1 MRKTVKNLNK
11 LYAPAFEKM
20 EKMSKFLGKNCVDH
34 ALDFHYGHRIK
45 IGKQFTNELYPI
57 PLIRLKLKGIKTEVF
72 FDVYTNKDY
81 IGYIKLYPNKE
92 EILSLDLEVF
102 ANLKYL
108 IYGYH
113 YQQELYNSEDLKETK
128 NNIAKSKDTKFIIY
142 ADFRNLEQVYGV
154 IEELIVKPSQR
165 FSMANYKCDC
175 GHYVTIESNDGKC
188 PVCGR
193 DGPFKRKY
201 KTKCPVCKT
210 NCIKDQYGNGECNKC
225 GWKFDVLGEKMKNNV
240 LFPNLISLNKAKQ
253 LYKEGKSFKPN
264 LNEFMEMLYVY
275 SEVVFSYKNK
285 DFCLFLIHDK
295 NKELSKIE
303 FSWGPNDDEVAYFKD
318 KEDFIQNA
326 KIDNE
331 YVRDIWE
338 KVEDPCYL

>member
-11 LYAPAFEKM
+11 LYATAFEKM
-20 EKMSKFLGKNCVDH
+20 ENMSKFLGKNCVDH

-45 IGKQFTNELYPI
+45 VGKQFTNELYPI
-57 PLIRLKLKGIKTEVF
+57 PIIRFRLKGIKTEVF
-72 FDVYTNKDY
+72 FDVYTDKVY
-81 IGYIKLYPNKE
+81 IGYIKLYPNKA

-128 NNIAKSKDTKFIIY
+128 NNIEKSKDTKFIIY
-142 ADFRNLEQVYGV
+142 ADFKNLEQIFSV
-154 IEELIVKPSQR
+154 IESLTEKPTQR
-165 FSMANYKCDC
+165 FSMTNYKCEC
-175 GHYVTIESNDGKC
+175 GHYVTIESYNGTC

-201 KTKCPVCKT
+201 KTKCPVCKA
-210 NCIKDQYGNGECNKC
+210 NCLKDQYGNGECQNC
-225 GWKFDVLGEKMKNNV
+225 GWKFDKLGNQMKNRV
-240 LFPNLISLNKAKQ
+240 IYPNLISVNKAKK
-253 LYKEGKSFKPN
+253 LYQQGKKFKPTFEDF
-264 LNEFMEMLYVY
+264 LEGFEFYGEMGF
-275 SEVVFSYKNK
+275 EYK
-285 DFCLFLIHDK
+285 DLMFCLFRHGD
-295 NKELSKIE
+295 NEIE
-303 FSWGPNDDEVAYFKD
+303 MGWGPNDDEVAYFKD

>member
-11 LYAPAFEKM
+11 LYATAFEKM

-57 PLIRLKLKGIKTEVF
+57 PIIRFRLKGIKMEVF
-72 FDVYTNKDY
+72 FDVYTNKVY
-81 IGYIKLYPNKE
+81 IGYIKLYPNKA

-102 ANLKYL
+102 NLKYL

-128 NNIAKSKDTKFIIY
+128 NNIEKSKDTKFIIY
-142 ADFRNLEQVYGV
+142 ADFKNLEQIFSV
-154 IEELIVKPSQR
+154 IESLTEKPTQR

-175 GHYVTIESNDGKC
+175 GHYVTIESYNGTC

-201 KTKCPVCKT
+201 KTKCPVCKAK
-210 NCIKDQYGNGECNKC
+210 CLKDQYGNGECQNC
-225 GWKFDVLGEKMKNNV
+225 GWKLDKYANKFKNRV
-240 LFPNLISLNKAKQ
+240 IYPNLISLNKAKK
-253 LYKEGKSFKPN
+253 LYSEGKPFEPD
-264 LNEFMEMLYVY
+264 LDEFIEALYNY
-275 SEVVFSYKNK
+275 SEMQFKYKNIYYAVGFVDNGNDEYKIELYNSQTKITTIFNNDK
-285 DFCLFLIHDK
+285 DF
-295 NKELSKIE
+295 KE
-303 FSWGPNDDEVAYFKD
+303 
-318 KEDFIQNA
+318 NA
-326 KIDNE
+326 KVDGKLLK
-331 YVRDIWE
+331 DIWE
-338 KVEDPCYL
+338 DTTERDWLQ

>member
-45 IGKQFTNELYPI
+45 IDGQFTNELYPI
-57 PLIRLKLKGIKTEVF
+57 PLIRFKLKGIKTETF

-142 ADFRNLEQVYGV
+142 ADFKNLEQVYGV

-175 GHYVTIESNDGKC
+175 GHYVTIESYNGIC

-201 KTKCPVCKT
+201 KTKCPVCKA
-210 NCIKDQYGNGECNKC
+210 NCLKDQYGNGECQNC
-225 GWKFDVLGEKMKNNV
+225 GWKLDKYANKFKNRV
-240 LFPNLISLNKAKQ
+240 IYPNLISLNKAKK
-253 LYKEGKSFKPN
+253 LYSEGKPFEPD
-264 LNEFMEMLYVY
+264 LDEFIEALHNY
-275 SEVVFSYKNK
+275 SEMQFEYNSIYYAVELVF
-285 DFCLFLIHDK
+285 DDK
-295 NKELSKIE
+295 TEPKISLYNSQTKTTTI
-303 FSWGPNDDEVAYFKD
+303 FNND
-318 KEDFIQNA
+318 EDFKNNA
-326 KIDNE
+326 RVDGKLLI
-331 YVRDIWE
+331 DIWE
-338 KVEDPCYL
+338 ETTNRDWLQ

>member
-1 MRKTVKNLNK
+1 MRKTVNSLNK
-11 LYAPAFEKM
+11 LFAPAFEKM
-20 EKMSKFLGKNCVDH
+20 ENMSKFLGKNCVDH

-45 IGKQFTNELYPI
+45 IDGQFTNELYPI
-57 PLIRLKLKGIKTEVF
+57 PLIRFKLKGIKTETF

-142 ADFRNLEQVYGV
+142 ADFKNLEQLYGV

-175 GHYVTIESNDGKC
+175 GHYVTIESYNGTC

-201 KTKCPVCKT
+201 KTKCPVCKA
-210 NCIKDQYGNGECNKC
+210 NCLKDQYGNGECQNC
-225 GWKFDVLGEKMKNNV
+225 GWKLDKYANKFKNRV
-240 LFPNLISLNKAKQ
+240 IYPNLISLNKAKK
-253 LYKEGKSFKPN
+253 LYSEGKPFEPD
-264 LNEFMEMLYVY
+264 LDEFIEALHNY
-275 SEVVFSYKNK
+275 SEMQFEYNSIYYAVELVF
-285 DFCLFLIHDK
+285 DDK
-295 NKELSKIE
+295 TEPKISLYNSQTKTSTI
-303 FSWGPNDDEVAYFKD
+303 FNND
-318 KEDFIQNA
+318 EDFKNNA
-326 KIDNE
+326 RVDGKLLI
-331 YVRDIWE
+331 DIWE
-338 KVEDPCYL
+338 ETTNRDWLQ